1 MTRRT
6 ITTTDYLTALAKTMT
21 EVALLN
27 QVRALA
33 HALGWR
39 SYHTHDS
46 RRSPGGFP
54 DSCLVHARQRRLLF
68 VELKTMTGKTS
79 TKQHEWITDL
89 EAAGVEVHLLRPDHL
104 LDGSIE
110 ALLRRRTP

>member
-1 MTRRT
+1 M
-6 ITTTDYLTALAKTMT
+6 TTTVAEYQVQLAKTMT
-21 EVALLN
+21 EKALQN
-27 QVRALA
+27 QFDALTD
-33 HALGWR
+33 ALGWR

-68 VELKTMTGKTS
+68 VELKTMGGKTS
-79 TKQHEWITDL
+79 TKQDEWITDL
-89 EAAGVEVHLLRPDHL
+89 AAAGVEVHVLRPIDL

>member
-1 MTRRT
+1 MTRHT
-6 ITTTDYLTALAKTMT
+6 ITATDYLAALAKTMT
-21 EVALLN
+21 EKALQN
-27 QVRALA
+27 QFDALA
-33 HALGWR
+33 AALGWR

-89 EAAGVEVHLLRPDHL
+89 EAAGVEVHVLRPDHL
-104 LDGSIE
+104 LDGTIE
-110 ALLRRRTP
+110 TILRSPK

>member
-1 MTRRT
+1 
-6 ITTTDYLTALAKTMT
+6 
-21 EVALLN
+21 
-27 QVRALA
+27 
-33 HALGWR
+33 
-39 SYHTHDS
+39 
-46 RRSPGGFP
+46 
-54 DSCLVHARQRRLLF
+54 
-68 VELKTMTGKTS
+68 MTGKTS

>member
-1 MTRRT
+1 M
-6 ITTTDYLTALAKTMT
+6 TTTAEYQVQLAKTMT
-21 EVALLN
+21 ENALQN
-27 QVRALA
+27 QFDALA
-33 HALGWR
+33 DALGWR

-68 VELKTMTGKTS
+68 VELKTMKGKTS
-79 TKQHEWITDL
+79 TKQHDWIADL
-89 EAAGVEVHLLRPDHL
+89 TAVGVEVHLLRPIDL

-110 ALLRRRTP
+110 RILRSPK

>member
-1 MTRRT
+1 MTT
-6 ITTTDYLTALAKTMT
+6 VAEYQLAMAKTMT
-21 EVALLN
+21 EKALQN
-27 QVRALA
+27 QFDALA
-33 HALGWR
+33 AALGWR

-79 TKQHEWITDL
+79 TKQHDWIADL
-89 EAAGVEVHLLRPDHL
+89 TAVGVEVHLLRPIDL

-110 ALLRRRTP
+110 RILRSPK